1 MSKSLTHNHAL
12 LLNEREQ
19 LDAKIRELET
29 QLGDGI
35 VTLIKQHQGF
45 KIPYPLLC
53 GAILEALTTLESSPD
68 KHQQW
73 QEQGE
78 KFLRSMTLSTRS
90 KRKAK
95 TAPQQDLETENDHRR
110 VA

>member
-53 GAILEALTTLESSPD
+53 ALSLISSD
-68 KHQQW
+68 H
-73 QEQGE
+73 GFYL
-78 KFLRSMTLSTRS
+78 FLISLFYSTS
-90 KRKAK
+90 S
-95 TAPQQDLETENDHRR
+95 N
-110 VA
+110 